1 MQKKEGDIM
10 AVLDYL
16 KELSTAEGISGREDR
31 IRTIMERELKKYCDE
46 VYTDKFGNL
55 IAKKGNKGPK
65 IMLAAHMDEIGLM
78 VKYIDDKGFLK
89 FTKIGGINDQMLL
102 NQKVIV
108 HTDKGDIVGVLGS
121 KPPHKMKESERNKL
135 IKYEDM
141 FIDIGA
147 KDREDAQNMGVE
159 IGSWISFKS
168 DFDELGNNRI
178 SCKAF
183 DDRAGCA
190 VLLEVAKELSEM
202 ELNCQIYF
210 VGTVQ
215 EEVGLKGAR
224 TSAFGINPDVALA
237 LDVTICGDH
246 PGIKMEDAPVELG
259 KGPVVGIVD
268 ASGRGLITHP
278 KVLDMIKE
286 VSKKYD
292 ISVQY
297 EVGEGGTTD
306 ATAIHLT
313 RDGIPTGVI
322 SVPSRYIHTPVEVI
336 DVADLEETVK
346 LVSSCIKELSIY
358 FP

>member
-1 MQKKEGDIM
+1 MM
-10 AVLDYL
+10 SAVEYL
-16 KELSTAEGISGREDR
+16 KKLAEEKGISGREDR
-31 IRTIMERELKKYCDE
+31 VRELMKKELEPMVDE
-46 VYTDKFGNL
+46 IYTDKFGNL
-55 IAKKGNKGPK
+55 IARKGDKGPK
-65 IMLAAHMDEIGLM
+65 IMIAAHMDEIGLM
-78 VKYIDDKGFLK
+78 VKYIDEKGFLK
-89 FTKIGGINDQMLL
+89 FTKIGGINDQMIL

-108 HTDKGDIVGVLGS
+108 HGNKGDIIGVLGS
-121 KPPHKMKESERNKL
+121 KPPHKMKESEKNKL

-147 KDREDAQNMGVE
+147 ESREEAIEMGVE
-159 IGSWISFKS
+159 IGTWVTFKS
-168 DFDELGNNRI
+168 EFSELGKNRFT
-178 SCKAF
+178 CKAF

-190 VLLEVAKELSEM
+190 VLLEVMRKLKDED
-202 ELNCQIYF
+202 LNCQVYA

-224 TSAFGINPDVALA
+224 TSAFGINPDVAFA

-278 KVLDMIKE
+278 KVLDMIRDI
-286 VSKKYD
+286 SKKYE
-292 ISVQY
+292 IPVQY

-322 SVPSRYIHTPVEVI
+322 SIPARYIHTPVEVI
-336 DVADLEETVK
+336 DKRDLEKTVE
-346 LVSSCIKELSIY
+346 LVVSCIKDLDKY
-358 FP
+358 F

>member
-1 MQKKEGDIM
+1 MGDYM
-10 AVLDYL
+10 SVLTHL
-16 KELSTAEGISGREDR
+16 KILSLERGISGREDR
-31 IRTIMERELKKYCDE
+31 IRNYMEKELQTSCDE
-46 VYTDKFGNL
+46 VFTDKFGNL

-65 IMLAAHMDEIGLM
+65 IMIAAHMDEIGLM

-102 NQKVIV
+102 NQKVVV
-108 HTDKGDIVGVLGS
+108 HGSKGDIIGVLGS

-147 KDREDAQNMGVE
+147 KNREEAIEMGVE
-159 IGSWISFKS
+159 IGTWISFKAE
-168 DFDELGNNRI
+168 FDSLGKDRI
-178 SCKAF
+178 TCKSF

-190 VLLEVAKELSEM
+190 VLLETMNQIKDM
-202 ELNCQIYF
+202 DLNCQVYA

-215 EEVGLKGAR
+215 EEVGLKGAK
-224 TSAFGINPDVALA
+224 TSAFGINPDVAIA

-259 KGPVVGIVD
+259 KGPVACIVD

-278 KVLDMIKE
+278 KVLKMIKE
-286 VSKKYD
+286 VSQKNK
-292 ISVQY
+292 IPVQY

-322 SVPSRYIHTPVEVI
+322 SVPTRYIHTPVEVM
-336 DVADLEETVK
+336 DVNDLEKTVE
-346 LVSSCIKELSIY
+346 LIVSCIKEVDKY
-358 FP
+358 F

>member
-1 MQKKEGDIM
+1 MSVIE
-10 AVLDYL
+10 YL
-16 KELSTAEGISGREDR
+16 KELTMLEGISGREDR
-31 IRTIMERELKKYCDE
+31 VRITMEKELKKYCDE
-46 VYTDKFGNL
+46 VYVDKFGNL
-55 IAKKGNKGPK
+55 IARKGNNGPK

-78 VKYIDDKGFLK
+78 VKYIDDRGFLK

-108 HTDKGDIVGVLGS
+108 HTEKGDVVGVLGS
-121 KPPHKMKESERNKL
+121 KPPHKMKENERNTL

-147 KDREDAQNMGVE
+147 KNKEDAQNMGVE

-168 DFDELGNNRI
+168 DFDELGNNRV
-178 SCKAF
+178 SCKSF

-190 VLLEVAKELSEM
+190 VLLEVAKEISKM
-202 ELNCQIYF
+202 KDDELKCQVYF

-268 ASGRGLITHP
+268 ASGRGLIAHP
-278 KVLDMIKE
+278 KVLNMIKE

-313 RDGIPTGVI
+313 RAGIPTGVI

-336 DVADLEETVK
+336 DIGDLEETVK
-346 LVSSCIKELSIY
+346 LVSSYIKELKTC
-358 FP
+358 F